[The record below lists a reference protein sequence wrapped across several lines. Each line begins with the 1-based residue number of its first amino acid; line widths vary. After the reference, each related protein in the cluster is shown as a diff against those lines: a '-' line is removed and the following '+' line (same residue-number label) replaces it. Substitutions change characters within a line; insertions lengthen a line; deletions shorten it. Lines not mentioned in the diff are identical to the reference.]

1 MWRGSCVL
9 MHAGDAEW
17 EDIDMIAA
25 RARSFSS
32 VKAAA
37 LFIRDSSSFTRGK
50 LFANVSNP
58 AEKPLTSKIE
68 IYTVLHNKE

>member
-1 MWRGSCVL
+1 
-9 MHAGDAEW
+9 
-17 EDIDMIAA
+17 MIAA

-58 AEKPLTSKIE
+58 AGKPLTSKIE
-68 IYTVLHNKE
+68 IYTALHNKE